1 MTFVRAIVFAFLQH
15 SKNRDGQICV
25 VLGALMMLVIS
36 LSLSLRDLNW
46 KKNFGKKKE
55 KRINEKLGSLIS
67 TLHNLIEEKNA
78 WYKKCKKTLFRPM
91 CQAIKF
97 SSYDGILLIRLISS
111 ECDINFLS
119 LVSFSNILQDQL
131 SHNFFLPK

>member
-1 MTFVRAIVFAFLQH
+1 
-15 SKNRDGQICV
+15 
-25 VLGALMMLVIS
+25 
-36 LSLSLRDLNW
+36 
-46 KKNFGKKKE
+46 
-55 KRINEKLGSLIS
+55 
-67 TLHNLIEEKNA
+67 
-78 WYKKCKKTLFRPM
+78 M

-131 SHNFFLPK
+131 FLQFLFDKIILIQTVSTEKFILEK